1 MSAQASRQKKT
12 DQDQRAADQALLNV
26 TQQFS
31 GKYERKTFQAAIQDN
46 DMEQDE
52 NFTIID
58 KLESTGI
65 SSGDISKLKE
75 AGYYTYESLAF
86 TTRRELRN
94 VKGISDQKAEKI
106 MKEAMKYVQM
116 GFTTGAEV
124 HVKRSQLVQIRTG
137 SAALDRLLGGGIETG
152 SITEVYGEYRTGKTQ
167 LCHSLAV
174 LCQLPIDM
182 GGGEGKCMY
191 IDTNATFRPERIIA
205 IAQRYNMDS
214 AHVLENIAVARA
226 YNSEHLMALIIR
238 AGAMMSESRYA
249 VVIVDCATA
258 HFRNEYTGR
267 GDLAERQMK
276 LSAFLKCL
284 AKLADEYGVAV
295 IITNQVV
302 AQVDGGASM
311 FQADAKKPIGG
322 HIIAHMSTTRLSVK
336 VIRGHSLTVLFFCR
350 LYLRKGKGENRVAK
364 MVQSPNLPEAEATY
378 SITNHG
384 IEDARED

>member
-1 MSAQASRQKKT
+1 MVPWTDGNSFDRIYSKMSAQASRSKKS
-12 DQDQRAADQALLNV
+12 DQDQRAADQALLN
-26 TQQFS
+26 
-31 GKYERKTFQAAIQDN
+31 AAIADN

-52 NFTIID
+52 NFTVID

-322 HIIAHMSTTRLSVK
+322 HIIAHMSTTRL
-336 VIRGHSLTVLFFCR
+336 
-350 LYLRKGKGENRVAK
+350 YLRKGKGENRVAK